1 MLSTPCVWRRAIG
14 PVRHWCVKLAPS
26 TRVGLACTT
35 PVPLTMQIYRRR
47 PNQSQVRTKRQSH
60 YFTVNLLYFFWSNSA
75 DNTISFLGRVCLTT
89 FPQLNSWCLLRC
101 GSPWARRGSEPAHR
115 GLNWA
120 LEEGA
125 WEGHQR
131 RKISKVRMKLCSLEG
146 QDMNTY
152 NHIIASQSL
161 LSFANFQ
168 TCNTPCGANWGSPA
182 NSLKHQ

>member
-1 MLSTPCVWRRAIG
+1 MAEGHRTSASLVRKTCSFYPRGPCL
-14 PVRHWCVKLAPS
+14 HHTCPS
-26 TRVGLACTT
+26 SLPCRYTVD
-35 PVPLTMQIYRRR
+35 VPT
-47 PNQSQVRTKRQSH
+47 NHRTKRQSH

-75 DNTISFLGRVCLTT
+75 DNTVSFLGRVCLTP

-131 RKISKVRMKLCSLEG
+131 RKISKGRMKLCSLEG

-152 NHIIASQSL
+152 NHIIASPSL